1 MYREIAR
8 DHGKLM
14 ETLKNMKFES
24 RINEIERLIDNYPM
38 TRMPTWKLP
47 NLALQGLVLKSVVDW
62 VLRYEERVIV
72 LADEAPNFVNQK
84 KYNPA
89 KETLQRLDAQGRSK
103 EDFGWYSGQTLTG
116 FAKENMKNLWY
127 WVMGREMEK
136 NEAKDVHETQ
146 SQKVLSVDM
155 IKVMKVREFLVS
167 TPDFTKLVTVP
178 KIDEA
183 HLFPSVSSPPRT
195 EPDEG
200 PRPPEVEDWSDVMA
214 VLEKERAK
222 LA

>member
-1 MYREIAR
+1 
-8 DHGKLM
+8 
-14 ETLKNMKFES
+14 
-24 RINEIERLIDNYPM
+24 
-38 TRMPTWKLP
+38 LP

-62 VLRYEERVIV
+62 VLRYEERVITV
-72 LADEAPNFVNQK
+72 VDEAPNFVNQK

-127 WVMGREMEK
+127 WVMGREMER

-146 SQKVLSVDM
+146 SQKILSVDM

-167 TPDFTKLVTVP
+167 TPDFTKLVSVP

-183 HLFPSVSSPPRT
+183 RLFPSASRT
-195 EPDEG
+195 AVDPDIAKSLDDLKAGRFKASHDTQELFADLDG
-200 PRPPEVEDWSDVMA
+200 EEDWSA
-214 VLEKERAK
+214 VVEAVEKVEGK
-222 LA
+222 L